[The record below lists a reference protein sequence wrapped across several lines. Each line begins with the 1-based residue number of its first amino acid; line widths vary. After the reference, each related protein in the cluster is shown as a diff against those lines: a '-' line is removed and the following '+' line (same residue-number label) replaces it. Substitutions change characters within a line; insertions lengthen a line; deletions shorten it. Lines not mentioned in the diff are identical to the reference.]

1 MIYFETLFVNCFY
14 NLHTFKLSIYM
25 SSLVLF
31 NSSIYLLIFCL
42 FYLIKIKIC
51 NDFPWII
58 SRLVNFLQ
66 IRFVL
71 LCAFEGSIIVKYL
84 HILYFY
90 IVLRL
95 LESSFYQSEITA
107 LLKAFALN
115 STLVLMMLQ
124 EFF

>member
-1 MIYFETLFVNCFY
+1 
-14 NLHTFKLSIYM
+14 M